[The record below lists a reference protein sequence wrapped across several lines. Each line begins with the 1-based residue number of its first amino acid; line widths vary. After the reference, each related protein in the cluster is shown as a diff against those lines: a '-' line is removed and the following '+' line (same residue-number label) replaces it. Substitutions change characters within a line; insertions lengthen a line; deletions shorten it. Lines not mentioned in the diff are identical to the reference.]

1 MYYLLILQLRKQP
14 RGAGDWTCLVL
25 YAQLFSRVQLFATPG
40 TSWTSSVRGILQATI
55 LEWVA
60 ISSFRGSS
68 QPRIKPMSP
77 VSSLLT
83 EAPGKPLDMSY
94 LR

>member
-55 LEWVA
+55 LEWVV

-68 QPRIKPMSP
+68 QPMSP

-83 EAPGKPLDMSY
+83 EAPGKTLDMSY